1 MKFGI
6 FYEHQLPRPW
16 KENDELKLTLDELY
30 AYNETLKAFQLIANN
45 MNKTHEALNSL
56 NIISSSFEKGKNNI
70 VILEKFNKSTHKI
83 FNLK

>member
-1 MKFGI
+1 
-6 FYEHQLPRPW
+6 
-16 KENDELKLTLDELY
+16 
-30 AYNETLKAFQLIANN
+30 
-45 MNKTHEALNSL
+45 MNKSHEALNSL